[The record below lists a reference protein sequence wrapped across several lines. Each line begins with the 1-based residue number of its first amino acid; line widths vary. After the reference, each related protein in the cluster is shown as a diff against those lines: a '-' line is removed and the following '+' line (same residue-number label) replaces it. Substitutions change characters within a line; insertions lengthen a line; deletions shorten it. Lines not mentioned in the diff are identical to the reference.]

1 MFAKVYTE
9 EVSNVI
15 SNIGN
20 FSNSKDEQRFGV
32 SKFLTVFIESFKA
45 L

>member
-15 SNIGN
+15 SYIGKYFN
-20 FSNSKDEQRFGV
+20 LKDEKKLEAVNF
-32 SKFLTVFIESFKA
+32 
-45 L
+45 